1 MESDELP
8 VVKEGDNMV
17 GVIAGVLGVLI
28 LIVIAIIASHLY
40 QRSNRPP
47 NANLNVESQ
56 KKEFEVRRS
65 NARVTAVESDQTQE
79 NLTLVPVGVTTQLTV
94 SESTERRNLET
105 EKSSLVYEEIDPSS
119 PGVMVLSCFW
129 VIVLGRSFNLAK
141 NDAYH
146 KLFRDVL
153 LNCWQR
159 VGGVFVNSRGSVI
172 NITMEGW

>member
-56 KKEFEVRRS
+56 KKEFEM
-65 NARVTAVESDQTQE
+65 QE
-79 NLTLVPVGVTTQLTV
+79 LQLWKAT
-94 SESTERRNLET
+94 
-105 EKSSLVYEEIDPSS
+105 K
-119 PGVMVLSCFW
+119 
-129 VIVLGRSFNLAK
+129 
-141 NDAYH
+141 H
-146 KLFRDVL
+146 KR
-153 LNCWQR
+153 
-159 VGGVFVNSRGSVI
+159 I
-172 NITMEGW
+172 